1 MKWNPTDSGSIQKMP
16 NIQGEMCIRDRV
28 MAATAYDFLTNP
40 DLVEQAK
47 KAWLEDLDGETYPNA
62 LPADAKPEIW

>member
-1 MKWNPTDSGSIQKMP
+1 MAHKGMLFAAK
-16 NIQGEMCIRDRV
+16 V